1 MDEEIH
7 FTEEDILEPEPQ
19 LSGPDTTPELSDSGV
34 SADDMS
40 EQNTGNTPAGPG
52 QDINAAIQDLIKQ
65 SLQTK
70 AELSE
75 TRDMFRKMVEK
86 DRVTNSRAVDDDFLK
101 QAREHYHA
109 DPFQGTAILVGKARD
124 DLARLMDEKIYEA
137 FGAREQFN
145 RLMDDFLD
153 DPSNNSLKGFR
164 DELEFLIRD
173 RGIEP
178 KEAAGFL
185 KTVESKTRKSA
196 TRKSEALRE
205 VRTRSM
211 TESGGQPIQTGDPD
225 RELTRALRQAKS
237 LDDMFAAL
245 KRSSS

>member
-1 MDEEIH
+1 MDEEIS
-7 FTEEDILEPEPQ
+7 FTDEDVLASEPQ
-19 LSGPDTTPELSDSGV
+19 LSGPDSPAESEGEATPV
-34 SADDMS
+34 HDDGKS
-40 EQNTGNTPAGPG
+40 NPGHTPAGPE
-52 QDINAAIQDLIKQ
+52 QDIDSTIKDLIKQ
-65 SLQTK
+65 SLQTR

-75 TRDMFRKMVEK
+75 TRDMFRKIVEK
-86 DRVTNSRAVDDDFLK
+86 ERVTESRAVDDDFLK

-109 DPFQGTAILVGKARD
+109 DPFQGAAMLVGKARD

-211 TESGGQPIQTGDPD
+211 TESGGQPLQTGDPD

>member
-1 MDEEIH
+1 M
-7 FTEEDILEPEPQ
+7 
-19 LSGPDTTPELSDSGV
+19 
-34 SADDMS
+34 
-40 EQNTGNTPAGPG
+40 
-52 QDINAAIQDLIKQ
+52 
-65 SLQTK
+65 
-70 AELSE
+70 
-75 TRDMFRKMVEK
+75 
-86 DRVTNSRAVDDDFLK
+86 
-101 QAREHYHA
+101 
-109 DPFQGTAILVGKARD
+109 LVGKARD

-178 KEAAGFL
+178 KQAAGFL
-185 KTVESKTRKSA
+185 KTIESKTRKSA

-211 TESGGQPIQTGDPD
+211 TESGGQPLQTGDPD

>member
-1 MDEEIH
+1 MDEQIP
-7 FTEEDILEPEPQ
+7 FTADDTLEPAPL
-19 LSGPDTTPELSDSGV
+19 LSGPEAPTELPEPVTT
-34 SADDMS
+34 ADDAAPI
-40 EQNTGNTPAGPG
+40 EAVRVDDIPETGIGS
-52 QDINAAIQDLIKQ
+52 AIQDLIKQ
-65 SLQTK
+65 SIQTR

-75 TRDMFRKMVEK
+75 TRDMFRKIV
-86 DRVTNSRAVDDDFLK
+86 DRDRASDSKTVDDDFLK
-101 QAREHYHA
+101 QAREHYHS
-109 DPFQGTAILVGKARD
+109 DPFQGAAMLVGKARD

-145 RLMDDFLD
+145 RLMDDFLN

-173 RGIEP
+173 RGVEP

-196 TRKSEALRE
+196 TRKSEALRD

-211 TESGGQPIQTGDPD
+211 TESGGQPVQSRDPD
-225 RELTRALRQAKS
+225 RELTRALQQARN
-237 LDDMFAAL
+237 LDEMFAAI

>member
-1 MDEEIH
+1 MDEQIP
-7 FTEEDILEPEPQ
+7 FTADDTLEPAPS
-19 LSGPDTTPELSDSGV
+19 LSGQEAPTEPPETVTT
-34 SADDMS
+34 ADDAAPS
-40 EQNTGNTPAGPG
+40 EAVHVDDIPETGLNS
-52 QDINAAIQDLIKQ
+52 AIQDLIKQ
-65 SLQTK
+65 SIQTR

-75 TRDMFRKMVEK
+75 TRDMFRKIVDR
-86 DRVTNSRAVDDDFLK
+86 DRVSDSKAVDDDFLK
-101 QAREHYHA
+101 QAREHYHS
-109 DPFQGTAILVGKARD
+109 DPFQGAAMLVGKARD

-145 RLMDDFLD
+145 RLMDDFLN
-153 DPSNNSLKGFR
+153 DPSNNSLKGYR

-173 RGIEP
+173 RGVEP

-211 TESGGQPIQTGDPD
+211 TESGGQPVQSRDPD
-225 RELTRALRQAKS
+225 RELTRALQQARN
-237 LDDMFAAL
+237 LDEMFAAI
-245 KRSSS
+245 KRTSS